1 MPVSTARIAIL
12 LVIGALV
19 VWRAIALL
27 WPPQGGSGVA
37 WEKANSQ
44 NVSLRLSWLT
54 LATAVLA
61 SLAVGRN
68 APDQNNAAPAVAST
82 SAAPPTIAV
91 SGYPRVISGDV
102 IIIHGRRIRLFGI
115 DAPDNKQTCKNADDQ
130 DYDCGWKATVALVDH
145 IAGGTVSCQARG
157 IDRIRRTLAVCRL
170 GTEDLNA
177 WMVAQGW
184 AVAYQHHSRDYVLQQ
199 YMAKMDKLGIWA
211 GSFMMP
217 WEWRQ
222 QR

>member
-12 LVIGALV
+12 LVVGALV

-37 WEKANSQ
+37 GKKANAQ
-44 NVSLRLSWLT
+44 NISLRLSWLT

-61 SLAVGRN
+61 SLAIGRN
-68 APDQNNAAPAVAST
+68 APDQSSTTAPVVST
-82 SAAPPTIAV
+82 STVPPIIAV

-102 IIIHGRRIRLFGI
+102 IIIQGRRIRLFGI
-115 DAPDNKQTCKNADDQ
+115 DAPDSKQICKNADDQ

-157 IDRIRRTLAVCRL
+157 IDRFRRTVAVCQL
-170 GTEDLNA
+170 GGEDLNA

-199 YMAKMDKLGIWA
+199 YTAKMDKLGIWA

>member
-27 WPPQGGSGVA
+27 RPPQGGSGAVG
-37 WEKANSQ
+37 EKANSQ

-68 APDQNNAAPAVAST
+68 APDRNNTAPAVASA
-82 SAAPPTIAV
+82 SAAPPTISL

-115 DAPDNKQTCKNADDQ
+115 DAPDSNQTCKNADDQ
-130 DYDCGWKATVALVDH
+130 DYGCGWKATVALVDH
-145 IAGGTVSCQARG
+145 IHGGTVSCRPRG
-157 IDRIRRTLAVCRL
+157 IDRFGRTVAVCHL
-170 GTEDLNA
+170 GAEDLNA

-184 AVAYQHHSRDYVLQQ
+184 AVAYRHHSRDYVLQQ
-199 YMAKMDKLGIWA
+199 YMAKMDRLGIWA
-211 GSFMMP
+211 GSFLMP
-217 WEWRQ
+217 WEWRR